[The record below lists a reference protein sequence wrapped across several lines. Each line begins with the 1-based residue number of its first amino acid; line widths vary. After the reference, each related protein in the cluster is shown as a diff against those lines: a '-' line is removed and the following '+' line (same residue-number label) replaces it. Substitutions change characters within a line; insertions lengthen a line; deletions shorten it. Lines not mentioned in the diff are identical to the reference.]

1 MCADSYMWKL
11 GTWTLNRQ
19 RVTAEDRET
28 SRYFSISMKWTYKI
42 GYLRNLK
49 TKEISPS
56 KYTPKFESVQI
67 EDYRL
72 KTKLQTLK
80 SRMEKKNVVS

>member
-1 MCADSYMWKL
+1 
-11 GTWTLNRQ
+11 
-19 RVTAEDRET
+19 
-28 SRYFSISMKWTYKI
+28 MKWTYKI

-56 KYTPKFESVQI
+56 KHTPKFESVQI
-67 EDYRL
+67 EDNRL